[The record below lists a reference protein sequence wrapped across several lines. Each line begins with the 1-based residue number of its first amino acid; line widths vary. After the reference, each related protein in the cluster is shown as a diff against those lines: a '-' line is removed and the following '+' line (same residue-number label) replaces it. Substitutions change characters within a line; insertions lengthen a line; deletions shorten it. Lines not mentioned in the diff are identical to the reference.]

1 MWWRGSSQA
10 RNRSRQSIHHNS
22 LSGPLICRYASPMAN
37 PEHLAKLKE
46 GFDAWNE
53 WRNAS
58 PGVSVDLEKAHLAGG
73 DLILR
78 LTNLS
83 HAKLGY
89 ANLTGANL
97 SAGILAGADLH
108 FANLSETLLRRA
120 LLIGAIMAG
129 ANLAGSDLSEANL
142 IQTDLTLAKLGGA
155 NLTTA
160 ELEGATLRGADLSNA
175 DLTGANLTRANL
187 DGADLQG
194 ATLRQA
200 HLFSSNLSGANLTG
214 ADLVGAD
221 LTNATLRE
229 AVLVQAALRYTIFLN
244 ADLAAA
250 NLSETDMR
258 SADFRSAN
266 LQRAT
271 LDFAIASDVRLWES
285 QRAGWSAKRIVC
297 ACAFWDENAVE
308 PTMYAPGEFERL
320 YSDQTCIELF
330 YQGGVSTF
338 ELNTLP
344 ALLQYLASLHSDTSF
359 RLKSIE
365 ETAGGARISISIGDA
380 DTETSERIK
389 VDAMRVVQSQLALRD
404 NEILRLQ
411 IQKEYLESFVSE
423 KLMRAILTAGSPQGN
438 VFVGPVYQP
447 MLTAGDSH
455 IHQTINDNSTVLALL
470 ENIMNRSAELG
481 LATGDAA
488 KLETQLQS
496 ATAELQKTSPDKSVL
511 SRSIGFIQ
519 MLATEAVKGAVGKIG
534 ESAVADWQVWLHQLG
549 QLVGH
554 LK

>member
-1 MWWRGSSQA
+1 
-10 RNRSRQSIHHNS
+10 
-22 LSGPLICRYASPMAN
+22 MADQ
-37 PEHLAKLKE
+37 EHVAKLE
-46 GFDAWNE
+46 QGVDAWNE
-53 WRNAS
+53 WRR
-58 PGVSVDLEKAHLAGG
+58 VSSGLRVDLERAHLAGANLIG
-73 DLILR
+73 VNLEGADLTEAVLYRAR
-78 LTNLS
+78 LVRAVMCRANLS
-83 HAKLGY
+83 QAKLAY
-89 ANLTGANL
+89 ANLSGANL
-97 SAGILAGADLH
+97 SEAILDGADLH
-108 FANLSETLLRRA
+108 FAGLRETLLRRA
-120 LLIGAIMAG
+120 LLFGVLMSG
-129 ANLAGSDLSEANL
+129 ANLAGSDLSDANL
-142 IQTDLTLAKLGGA
+142 ADADLTRANLTGA
-155 NLTTA
+155 NLTN
-160 ELEGATLRGADLSNA
+160 ADLKGAKLQGANLRSA

-187 DGADLQG
+187 DDADLQG
-194 ATLRQA
+194 ATLTQA
-200 HLFSSNLSGANLTG
+200 HLSSSNLNRASLAG

-221 LTNATLRE
+221 LTRAILRE
-229 AVLVQAALRYTIFLN
+229 ADLVRTTLGFTIFVG
-244 ADLAAA
+244 ADLTGA
-250 NLSETDMR
+250 NLCETDMR
-258 SADFRSAN
+258 RSDLRSAN

-271 LDFAIASDVRLWES
+271 LDFAIATHMKVWETL
-285 QRAGWSAKRIVC
+285 RAGWSIKGIVC
-297 ACAFWDENAVE
+297 ECAFWDENAVE

-423 KLMRAILTAGSPQGN
+423 KLMRAMLTAGSPHGN

-488 KLETQLQS
+488 KLETELQS
-496 ATAELQKTSPDKSVL
+496 ATAELQKTSPDESVL

-519 MLATEAVKGAVGKIG
+519 MLATEAVKGAAGKIG
-534 ESAVADWQVWLHQLG
+534 ESAVADWQAWLHQLG